1 MRRSMRN
8 YALLAIVTA
17 ICLICPLMGCV
28 SWHYVQSGDWLAAYV
43 SAGVSW
49 VSPIAAWWVV
59 GLID

>member
-1 MRRSMRN
+1 MRKSMRN

-28 SWHYVQSGDWLAAYV
+28 SWLAVQSGDWMTAYV

-49 VSPIAAWWVV
+49 TAPIVAWWVV